1 MVSRE
6 ELLKKIINVCDF
18 ENENIIEATELEA
31 LDDWDSLAL
40 INIIS
45 LFKKELNIILD
56 VSKLKRCKTFSDI
69 LDLIK

>member
-1 MVSRE
+1 MSRE